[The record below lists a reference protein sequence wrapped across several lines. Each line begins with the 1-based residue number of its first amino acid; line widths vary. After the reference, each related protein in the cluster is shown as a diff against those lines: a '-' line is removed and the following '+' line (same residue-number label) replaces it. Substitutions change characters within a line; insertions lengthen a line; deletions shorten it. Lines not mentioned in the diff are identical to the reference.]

1 MLIFSR
7 RKQNRMGKQR
17 SRKKKNWILIFG
29 VILILAGILV
39 AAFPFLKQA
48 REEAKERWLLESWRE
63 GLSVIDLSEDDDAV
77 TDAAKGASDVQAG
90 TLADDET
97 VGDGAATAT
106 TASTASDA
114 EVVGVLTIPAIDLE
128 QPILKEAT
136 KAHLS
141 VAPCTIEPTDDP
153 SEDGN
158 FAIAGHNSRTYGR
171 HFNRLH
177 ELTIGDEIQF
187 ETADATYSYIVTE
200 LLIVEPDDTTVLLH
214 TAENPEITLVTC
226 DYSTAGETK
235 RFVVK
240 GERK

>member
-39 AAFPFLKQA
+39 AAYPFLKQA

-106 TASTASDA
+106 TASDA

>member
-1 MLIFSR
+1 
-7 RKQNRMGKQR
+7 MGKQR

-39 AAFPFLKQA
+39 AAYPFLKQA

-106 TASTASDA
+106 TASDA